1 MPTLEFF
8 SALMNYA
15 PKQNVVNILRELIS
29 HDVDVQTGQLPPE
42 RELSQRLGQSR
53 RAVRNGL
60 AILAEEGIIRRKQGQ
75 GTFIIGR
82 GSSPVGDLSKL
93 MEQISPMEII
103 EVRLAL
109 EPRHARLAALR
120 ASRCD
125 ISRLQHLIDAAE
137 KSEDLTTYR
146 RFDAAFHRKIAESA
160 RNQLFLLI
168 YDLVTVH
175 NGDPA
180 TLRLGELGRCNKR
193 KAIYADHHRMIVQAI
208 IERDADSAESA
219 MRNHIADVQRQ
230 IIETITS

>member
-1 MPTLEFF
+1 
-8 SALMNYA
+8 MNYV
-15 PKQNVVNILRELIS
+15 PKRSLVNTLRELIS
-29 HDVDVQTGQLPPE
+29 CDVDTQTGQLPTE
-42 RELSQRLGQSR
+42 RELSHRLGQSR

-60 AILAEEGIIRRKQGQ
+60 AVLAKEGIIRRKQGQ
-75 GTFIIGR
+75 GTFIIG
-82 GSSPVGDLSKL
+82 GGISPVGNLNRL
-93 MEQISPMEII
+93 MEQISPVEII

-120 ASRCD
+120 ASLCD
-125 ISRLQHLIDAAE
+125 INRLQHLIDAAE

-168 YDLVTVH
+168 YDLVTAH

-193 KAIYADHHRMIVQAI
+193 KAIYANHHRMIVQAI
-208 IERDADSAESA
+208 VDRDADSAESA
-219 MRNHIADVQRQ
+219 MRNHISDVQRQ
-230 IIETITS
+230 IIESITS